1 MLILLQYNLFLNVIS
16 LKTYVIKLLINV
28 FLHFFHI
35 PDRHN
40 TEQMCDRMI
49 FEDTFSIRCVPEQ
62 YKTQQMCD
70 EAVDDCLAV
79 SKFVPDW
86 FVTSKIC
93 SWLVCYK

>member
-1 MLILLQYNLFLNVIS
+1 
-16 LKTYVIKLLINV
+16 
-28 FLHFFHI
+28 
-35 PDRHN
+35 
-40 TEQMCDRMI
+40 MCDRMI